1 MVVPMKAE
9 LRPGFGIGG
18 RIARALAREVPPSFT
33 PGSDEFWMEQA
44 LLESME
50 AVGVASPNPAVGC
63 ILVQNGREVGR
74 GHTQAWR
81 HEHAERMALRSL
93 APGADLSEVTAYVTL
108 EPCSHQG
115 YQPPCVNLFLES
127 PIPEIVIAARDT
139 DPRVDGAG
147 IRKLQEAGKRVRVGV
162 LEKEA
167 QAWNAPFVWSRKKRA
182 PVWFAKWART
192 PGGYLADVTGH
203 SQWITNPQSRAYTH
217 WLRQKA
223 DAIVVGAGTFL
234 RDRPRLTVRDCAPP
248 HQAEPVRF
256 VMDPRGRLLEAPPE
270 WLEGFQVLVPE
281 EVLSSRLGP
290 ISPCI
295 KLVPRSVGDPWIR
308 LKTALEGHAYSK
320 PLQSV
325 FLEGGPGILREF
337 LGRGW
342 IDGVHDF
349 VGPREF
355 ANVSAEYRLDWQA
368 SDTWTLIA
376 QETFDQDH
384 LQEWRKEG

>member
-1 MVVPMKAE
+1 MVVPMKPE
-9 LRPGFGIGG
+9 LHSGFGMGG
-18 RIARALAREVPPSFT
+18 RIARTLAREVTPSFRE
-33 PGSDEFWMEQA
+33 GSDEYWMEQA

-50 AVGVASPNPAVGC
+50 AVGIAAPNPAVGC

-93 APGADLSEVTAYVTL
+93 AAGADLSQVTAYVTL

-115 YQPPCVNLFLES
+115 FQPPCVDLFLES
-127 PIPEIVIAARDT
+127 AIPEIVIAARDT
-139 DPRVDGAG
+139 DPRVNGEG
-147 IRKLQEAGKRVRVGV
+147 IRRLQEAGKRVRVGV

-167 QAWNAPFVWSRKKRA
+167 QAWNAAFFGSRRKKA

-192 PGGYLADVTGH
+192 PGGFLADATGH

-256 VMDPRGRLLEAPPE
+256 VLDSRGRLLQVPPE
-270 WLEGFQVLVPE
+270 WLEGFEVLVPE
-281 EVLSSRLGP
+281 EVLGSGTEAVSQ
-290 ISPCI
+290 SI
-295 KLVPRSVGDPWIR
+295 KPVPDTGEDPWIR
-308 LKTALEGHAYSK
+308 LKRALEGHTYSK

-325 FLEGGPGILREF
+325 FLEGGPRILREF
-337 LGRGW
+337 LARGW
-342 IDGVHDF
+342 IDGVHEF
-349 VGPREF
+349 MGPREF
-355 ANVSAEYRLDWQA
+355 ETVSEKYRLDWSPS
-368 SDTWTLIA
+368 SDWTLVA
-376 QETFDQDH
+376 TETFGQDL
-384 LQEWRKEG
+384 LQEWRKKG